1 MSVGVDLGLVC
12 ERSNFCGMEHG
23 MCSEKFVVAGELFV
37 SDIVVMRVEISH
49 EKEES

>member
-23 MCSEKFVVAGELFV
+23 SEKFVVAGELFV